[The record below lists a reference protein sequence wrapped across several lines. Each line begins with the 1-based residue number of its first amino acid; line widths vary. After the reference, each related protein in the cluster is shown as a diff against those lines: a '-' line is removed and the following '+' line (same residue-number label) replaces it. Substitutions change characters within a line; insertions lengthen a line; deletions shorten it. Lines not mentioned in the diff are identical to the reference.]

1 MILIKQERCT
11 GCGMC
16 LDVCPH
22 GALYLLEGKAVVDE
36 ALCRECEA
44 CVSACPERAILITER
59 TRESA
64 SAPTRAPAVRPEPDV
79 IHVRTERAPAPVPL
93 RTRVLPVVGAALAWA
108 GREIVPRLADFFLES
123 WDRRASEQRATASG
137 SRSSG
142 TNAQAGRGGGRRH
155 RRRHRGNHA

>member
-36 ALCRECEA
+36 ALCRECEV
-44 CVSACPERAILITER
+44 CVAACPEQAILISETV
-59 TRESA
+59 RESA
-64 SAPTRAPAVRPEPDV
+64 SAPSRVPAIQRKPDV
-79 IHVRTERAPAPVPL
+79 IHVRTEGAPVPL

-108 GREIVPRLADFFLES
+108 GREIVPRLADYFLES
-123 WDRRASEQRATASG
+123 WDRRATDQRATASG
-137 SRSSG
+137 SRPSG
-142 TNAQAGRGGGRRH
+142 TNAQSGRGGGRRR
-155 RRRHRGNHA
+155 RRRHHGNRA